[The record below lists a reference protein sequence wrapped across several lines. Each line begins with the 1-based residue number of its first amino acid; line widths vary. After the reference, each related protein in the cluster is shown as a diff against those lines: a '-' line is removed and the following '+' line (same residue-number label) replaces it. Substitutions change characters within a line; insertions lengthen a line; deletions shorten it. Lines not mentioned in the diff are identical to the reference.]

1 MDEQEKQ
8 LWDRY
13 SSTRST
19 DDRNQLVELYMW
31 LAEKLAGKFSLRVL
45 GTGLTYEDLLS
56 SAYEGLIQA
65 VEKFDLN
72 RNVAFGT
79 YAPFRITNQIK
90 DGLRATD
97 AHTRLYRIREP
108 MVREWAQTLD
118 HLPTDDEIYEHF
130 GFKLDRRNT
139 ISLQMTM
146 FKRGDG
152 HAWEAK
158 ELMESVGKEVA
169 SQDVGEVSYLL
180 KGLTRRERLA
190 VVLYCIE
197 GYTMKESAE
206 VIGVSES
213 RMSQM
218 MKDLIPR
225 MRDNF
230 EKAA

>member
-1 MDEQEKQ
+1 MDEHEKQ

-31 LAEKLAGKFSLRVL
+31 LAYLIAKNFHLRVL
-45 GTGLTYEDLLS
+45 GTGVEYSELV
-56 SAYEGLIQA
+56 SAASEGLMMA
-65 VEKFDLN
+65 VERFDVGRGIL
-72 RNVAFGT
+72 FGT
-79 YAPFRITNQIK
+79 FAPQRIHGQIA
-90 DGLRATD
+90 DWLRSTD
-97 AHTRLYRIREP
+97 PHTRLYRIREP
-108 MVREWAQTLD
+108 MVRNWAQTLC
-118 HLPTDDEIYEHF
+118 HKPTDDEVYERF
-130 GFKLDRRNT
+130 GFKLERRNS
-139 ISLQMTM
+139 ISLSST
-146 FKRGDG
+146 G
-152 HAWEAK
+152 HERDDSK
-158 ELMESVGKEVA
+158 VKDLNESVGKSDRNHSV
-169 SQDVGEVSYLL
+169 SEVSYLL

-213 RMSQM
+213 RLSQM